1 MKKFEDLIGKSELI
15 TKNKA
20 IEHWKAK
27 NIDLSKILY
36 KPEFESRDE
45 VFNSSEQNHDLDE
58 VLDVKLLH
66 ESSPVIEKKV
76 STVTINKLVK
86 NTDRSLGAMLS
97 GVIAKK
103 FGHKGLREDSIV
115 INLEGT
121 AGQSLGTFLSSARLQ
136 SPCLV
141 RETITWAKVFL
152 VAKIII
158 RPFKDSTYKPEKNI
172 IVGNTVLYGAISG
185 ECYFSGMAGERFAVR
200 NSGAIAVVEGT
211 GDHCCEY
218 MTGGVIMVLGN
229 TGVNF
234 GAGMSGGI
242 AYVYQKEKDFKN
254 KCNMSMVNV
263 LGVKKSKHILPKTF

>member
-1 MKKFEDLIGKSELI
+1 M
-15 TKNKA
+15 
-20 IEHWKAK
+20 
-27 NIDLSKILY
+27 
-36 KPEFESRDE
+36 
-45 VFNSSEQNHDLDE
+45 FNSSKQNHDLDE

-121 AGQSLGTFLSSARLQ
+121 AGQSLGTFLSSGI
-136 SPCLV
+136 
-141 RETITWAKVFL
+141 TISLSGEGNDYVGKGL
-152 VAKIII
+152 SGGKIII

-185 ECYFSGMAGERFAVR
+185 ECYFSGMAGEWCAVR

-229 TGVNF
+229 T
-234 GAGMSGGI
+234 
-242 AYVYQKEKDFKN
+242 
-254 KCNMSMVNV
+254 
-263 LGVKKSKHILPKTF
+263 